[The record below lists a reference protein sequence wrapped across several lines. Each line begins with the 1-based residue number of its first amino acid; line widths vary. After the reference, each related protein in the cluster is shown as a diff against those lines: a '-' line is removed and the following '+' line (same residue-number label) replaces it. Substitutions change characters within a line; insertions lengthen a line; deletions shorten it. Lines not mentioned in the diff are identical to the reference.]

1 MNHGLALSPD
11 GKLLYASSA
20 EAAYSWNYDPKNASI
35 VGQRSTLVTG
45 MNNTDHT
52 TRTLLLSRKVD
63 GTLVISRGSASNID
77 IEAGLLSSGHSQ
89 VKAFDLKDIPSDG
102 FDFTTAGQRLGWGL
116 RNSVGLAEHPDTGGI
131 FSVEN
136 SADEIERDGINIHQ
150 DNPGEEMNFHG
161 YLNGTEYTTQGSNYG
176 YPHCVA
182 AWRVDD
188 IPQNTNLEVGS
199 QFTIGDQN
207 NTINDT
213 FCAAQTPPILTFQ
226 AHMAPLDIVFNNSAT
241 EAWITF
247 HGSW

>member
-1 MNHGLALSPD
+1 MNHGLALSSD
-11 GKLLYASSA
+11 GLSLYASSA
-20 EAAYSWNYDPKNASI
+20 EAAYSWYYDPEKASI
-35 VGQRSTLVTG
+35 VGQRSTIVTG
-45 MNNTDHT
+45 MANTGHT
-52 TRTLLLSRKVD
+52 TRTLLLSRKAD
-63 GTLVISRGSASNID
+63 RTLVISRGSASNID
-77 IEAGLLSSGHSQ
+77 VEAGLLSSGHCQIKS
-89 VKAFDLKDIPSDG
+89 FDLKNVPSDG
-102 FDFTTAGQRLGWGL
+102 FDFTSAGQRLGWGL

-136 SADEIERDGINIHQ
+136 SADNIERDSIKIYR

-161 YLNGTEYTTQGSNYG
+161 YLNGTRYAAQGSNFG
-176 YPHCVA
+176 YPHCFA

-188 IPQNTNLEVGS
+188 IPQNTNLEVGN

-207 NTINDT
+207 DTINDN